1 MELIR
6 REKNPT
12 GKYSVQLIIDVN
24 RKLSIVR
31 RIVNGVSI
39 PQPKAYFNRFDWKK
53 KKNDKACFKEK
64 KLVATTPL
72 KTEHRFNE
80 KKKKKKK
87 NK

>member
-31 RIVNGVSI
+31 RIVNGGPI
-39 PQPKAYFNRFDWKK
+39 PQPKSYFNRTDWK
-53 KKNDKACFKEK
+53 KKNDKARFKEK
-64 KLVATTPL
+64 QLEATTPF
-72 KTEHRFNE
+72 KTENRFNE
-80 KKKKKKK
+80 KKV
-87 NK
+87 